1 MAFKGKDGNKP
12 SKFDKNSKKTYTRE
26 YKKEQIQKNINK
38 KKIMKKKY
46 EKLLKSEGY
55 EVDAEENK
63 HHKEPK
69 LSYKEQKQLN
79 IEKLKEQKRER
90 RAKKRESELAK
101 FKNSKEHREEHL
113 KRIAEIK
120 EKNVQ
125 RKKRNEKLN
134 VKTKKG
140 QPVMSFKI
148 DDLLQRIQNQQDW
161 GWWTYRQIVPDKA
174 LRELN

>member
-1 MAFKGKDGNKP
+1 MAFQGNDGKKPFNK
-12 SKFDKNSKKTYTRE
+12 SSRFDNNSKKTYTRE

-38 KKIMKKKY
+38 KKIMRKNY

-55 EVDAEENK
+55 EVNNDEEDERKANSN
-63 HHKEPK
+63 PK

-90 RAKKRESELAK
+90 RAKKKEAALAK
-101 FKNSKEHREEHL
+101 FKNSKENRDEHL

-120 EKNVQ
+120 EKNIQ

-134 VKTKKG
+134 VKTRRG

-148 DDLLQRIQNQQDW
+148 DDLLSKIQSQQ
-161 GWWTYRQIVPDKA
+161 
-174 LRELN
+174 E